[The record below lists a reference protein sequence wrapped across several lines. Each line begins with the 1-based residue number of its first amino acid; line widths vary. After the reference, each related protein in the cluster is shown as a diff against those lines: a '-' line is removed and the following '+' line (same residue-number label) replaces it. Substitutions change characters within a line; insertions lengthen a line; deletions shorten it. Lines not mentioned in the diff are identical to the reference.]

1 MPEFFGLQ
9 WNNPNRL
16 LADGFVD
23 GTIALGRRNRAE
35 LLARNPAMVL
45 LAEVRYRDSPDRDLP
60 DSSPWWRRDEHGQR
74 VAGWAEGNYYLLD
87 WHSSAFRDQVA
98 RQAQIVVRS
107 GVVDGIFL
115 DWWSSQ
121 EEDADRLSLL
131 REIRQAIGPDAL
143 IVVNSG
149 RTMPMGSAPYI
160 NGLYME
166 TTIPSTAHEVE
177 EWQRAT
183 ETLLWAETSLRTP
196 RINALETWTCSA
208 ESPFAVPCAD
218 DARTRLNRMRATTTL
233 VLTHSDGYA
242 LFADPNG
249 LPTADHLHNWY
260 PFWDKTLGRPVGGR
274 TRRQDGAFERE
285 FEQGTVVYNPI
296 DNRPIE
302 VTFDAPRRSAVS
314 GQVAS
319 SFVLDSFD
327 GDLFL
332 MDRSS

>member
-1 MPEFFGLQ
+1 
-9 WNNPNRL
+9 
-16 LADGFVD
+16 V
-23 GTIALGRRNRAE
+23 
-35 LLARNPAMVL
+35 
-45 LAEVRYRDSPDRDLP
+45 
-60 DSSPWWRRDEHGQR
+60 
-74 VAGWAEGNYYLLD
+74 GWAEGNYFLLD
-87 WHSSAFRDQVA
+87 WHNSAFRDQVA
-98 RQAQIVVRS
+98 RQAQAIVRS

-115 DWWSSQ
+115 DWWPAQ

-131 REIRQAIGPDAL
+131 QDIRQAIGPDAL

-149 RTMPMGSAPYI
+149 WTMPIRSAPYI

-166 TTIPSTAHEVE
+166 TTIPSTPNEAE
-177 EWQRAT
+177 EWRRAS

-196 RINALETWTCSA
+196 TINALETWTCSA
-208 ESPFAVPCAD
+208 EPPFAVPCTD
-218 DARTRLNRMRATTTL
+218 EARTAFSRMRATTTL

-249 LPTADHLHNWY
+249 LPTPDHIHDWY

-274 TRRQDGAFERE
+274 TRRADGAFERE

-296 DNRPIE
+296 DNGPIE
-302 VTFDAPRRSAVS
+302 VTFDAPRRSAAS
-314 GQVAS
+314 GAVAS

-332 MDRSS
+332 VDTSG